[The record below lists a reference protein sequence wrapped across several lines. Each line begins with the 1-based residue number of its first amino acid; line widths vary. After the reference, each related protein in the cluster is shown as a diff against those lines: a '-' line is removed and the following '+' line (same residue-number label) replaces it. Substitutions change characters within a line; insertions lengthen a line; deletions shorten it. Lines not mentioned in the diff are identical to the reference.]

1 MIQFDGPLNG
11 PDTAQRKRVSEGL
24 ITTGIDTATPAFEK
38 NTRAMIDRVTEI
50 KNEEETIRQGG
61 GPKATEAQHKKGRLT
76 ARERIA
82 KLIDP
87 KTEFFELALY
97 AGYEMYE
104 EWGGAP
110 AGGTVTG
117 LGQLA
122 GRRVMIVA
130 NDATVKAGAFFPIT
144 AKKVIRAQNI
154 AIENHIPTIYLVDSA
169 GVFLPLQEDVFP
181 DTDDFG
187 RVFRNN
193 AVMSAMGIPQITA
206 IMGMCVAG
214 GAYLPVMCDH
224 ILMTEGSGL
233 FLAGPALV
241 QAAIGQKISAEELGG
256 AQMHAQIS
264 GTVDFREPDDEACI
278 ARVRALVDKIGHG
291 TEAPFDHKTPE
302 PPQYP
307 AEEIYGIFSGDAGR
321 QYDMREIIARIVDGS
336 RFEEYRAEYGQTVLC
351 GYARIGGWAVG
362 IVANQKKNV
371 TVAAPGTGERR
382 LEFGGVIYTESA
394 DKAARFILDCNQ
406 NLVPLIFLHDVNGF
420 MVGKEA
426 EWSGIIRAGAKMV
439 NAVANSVVP
448 KIAVICGG
456 SFGAG
461 HYAMCGKAYDPRFIF
476 AWPTA
481 RYAVMSGDSAAGTLV
496 EIKIKQLE
504 RQGKKLSAAERKELH
519 ESIRATYEHQTDPRY
534 AAARLWVD
542 AIIDPAHTRE
552 ALIEALEAAA
562 LNPEVAEF
570 KTGVLQT

>member
-1 MIQFDGPLNG
+1 MSGTVIETQVDAKSA
-11 PDTAQRKRVSEGL
+11 D
-24 ITTGIDTATPAFEK
+24 FEK
-38 NTRAMIDRVTEI
+38 NSRQMVDRLTEI
-50 KNEEETIRQGG
+50 KNEEERIRQGG
-61 GPKATEAQHKKGRLT
+61 GAKAIESQHKKGRLT

-87 KTEFFELALY
+87 KTEFFELGLY
-97 AGYEMYE
+97 AAYEMYE

-110 AGGTVTG
+110 AAGTIVG
-117 LGQLA
+117 LGRVS
-122 GRRVMIVA
+122 GRQVMIIA
-130 NDATVKAGAFFPIT
+130 NDATVKAGAFFPMT

-154 AIENHIPTIYLVDSA
+154 AIENRIPTIYLVDSA

-193 AVMSAMGIPQITA
+193 AVMSAQGIPQITA

-241 QAAIGQKISAEELGG
+241 QAAIGQKTSAEELGG
-256 AQMHAQIS
+256 AKMHAQIS

-278 ARVRALVDKIGHG
+278 NRIRALADKIGHRPL
-291 TEAPFDHKTPE
+291 APFDHKTAR
-302 PPQYP
+302 PPSHP
-307 AEEIYGIFSGDAGR
+307 GEEIYGIFSSNPGK

-336 RFEEYRAEYGQTVLC
+336 EFEEYRAEYGQTVLC
-351 GYARIGGWAVG
+351 GFARIGGWAVG
-362 IVANQKKNV
+362 IVANQKKHV
-371 TVAAPGTGERR
+371 TVAAPGTGEKRV
-382 LEFGGVIYTESA
+382 EFGGVIYTEAA

-406 NLVPLIFLHDVNGF
+406 NLIPLIFLHDVNGF

-481 RYAVMSGDSAAGTLV
+481 RYAVMGGDAAAGTLV

-504 RQGKKLSAAERKELH
+504 REGKKLTDKDKKELY
-519 ESIRATYEHQTDPRY
+519 ESVRATYEHQTDPRY

-552 ALIEALEAAA
+552 ALIEALEAAS
-562 LNPEVAEF
+562 LNPMWPEF

>member
-1 MIQFDGPLNG
+1 MANSMIGTHVKTDSPEFQ
-11 PDTAQRKRVSEGL
+11 
-24 ITTGIDTATPAFEK
+24 K
-38 NTRAMIDRVTEI
+38 NRRAIVDRLTEI
-50 KNEEETIRQGG
+50 KNQEETIRQGG
-61 GPKATEAQHKKGRLT
+61 GAKAIESQHKKNRLT

-87 KTEFFELALY
+87 GTHFFELGLY
-97 AGYEMYE
+97 AAFEMYE

-110 AGGTVTG
+110 AAGTITG
-117 LGQLA
+117 LGRVA
-122 GRRVMIVA
+122 GRQVMIIA
-130 NDATVKAGAFFPIT
+130 NDATVKAGAFFPMT

-154 AIENHIPTIYLVDSA
+154 AIENRIPTIYLVDSA

-214 GAYLPVMCDH
+214 GAYLPVMCDS
-224 ILMTEGSGL
+224 ILITEGSGL

-241 QAAIGQKISAEELGG
+241 QSAIGQKTSAEELGG
-256 AQMHAQIS
+256 AKMHAQIS
-264 GTVDFREPDDEACI
+264 GTVDFREANDDDCI
-278 ARVRALVDKIGHG
+278 VRIRALVDKIGHRAR
-291 TEAPFDHKTPE
+291 APFDHQKPE
-302 PPQYP
+302 PPKYS
-307 AEEIYGIFSGDAGR
+307 ADEIYGIFSSDPAK
-321 QYDMREIIARIVDGS
+321 QYDTRDIIARIVDAS
-336 RFEEYRAEYGQTVLC
+336 RWEEYRAEYGQTIVC
-351 GYARIGGWAVG
+351 GFARIGGWAVG
-362 IVANQKKNV
+362 IVANQKKHV
-371 TVAAPGTGERR
+371 QIAAAGTGERR
-382 LEFGGVIYTESA
+382 MEFGGVIYTESA

-406 NLVPLIFLHDVNGF
+406 NLIPLIFLHDVNGF

-448 KIAVICGG
+448 KITVICGG

-461 HYAMCGKAYDPRFIF
+461 HYAMCGKAYDPRFVF

-481 RYAVMSGDSAAGTLV
+481 RYAVMGGESAAGTLV
-496 EIKIKQLE
+496 EIKIKQME
-504 RQGKKLSAAERKELH
+504 RSGKKLTEKDKKELF
-519 ESIRATYEHQTDPRY
+519 ETTRATYEKQTDARY

-542 AIIDPAHTRE
+542 AIIDPAETRD
-552 ALIEALEAAA
+552 AIIEALEAAS
-562 LNPEVAEF
+562 LNRVVADF

>member
-1 MIQFDGPLNG
+1 VSGIKNDKR
-11 PDTAQRKRVSEGL
+11 PDTKAA
-24 ITTGIDTATPAFEK
+24 DFEK
-38 NTRAMIDRVTEI
+38 RSRQMVDRLTEI
-50 KNEEETIRQGG
+50 KNEEERIRQCGG
-61 GPKATEAQHKKGRLT
+61 AKAIESQHKKGRLT

-82 KLIDP
+82 KLIDA
-87 KTEFFELALY
+87 KTEFFELGLY
-97 AGYEMYE
+97 AAYEMYE

-110 AGGTVTG
+110 AAGTITG
-117 LGQLA
+117 LAQVS
-122 GRRVMIVA
+122 GRRVMIIA
-130 NDATVKAGAFFPIT
+130 NDATVKAGAFFPMT

-214 GAYLPVMCDH
+214 GAYLPVMCDK

-241 QAAIGQKISAEELGG
+241 QAAIGQKTSAEELGG

-264 GTVDFREPDDEACI
+264 GTIDFREPDDPACI
-278 ARVRALVDKIGHG
+278 KRVRALVDKFGHPAG
-291 TEAPFDHKTPE
+291 APFDHKPSA
-302 PPQYP
+302 PPAHP
-307 AEEIYGIFSGDAGR
+307 AEEIYGIFSSNPAQ
-321 QYDMREIIARIVDGS
+321 QYDMHEIIERIVDKS
-336 RFEEYRAEYGQTVLC
+336 EFEEYRAEYGQTLLC

-362 IVANQKKNV
+362 IVANQKKSV
-371 TVAAPGTGERR
+371 TVAAPGTGDKRI
-382 LEFGGVIYTESA
+382 EFGGVIYTESA

-481 RYAVMSGDSAAGTLV
+481 RYAVMGGDAAAGTLV

-504 RQGKKLSAAERKELH
+504 REGKKLSDAEKKELY
-519 ESIRATYEHQTDPRY
+519 ESTRATYEHQTDPRY

-552 ALIEALEAAA
+552 ALIEALESAG
-562 LNPEVAEF
+562 LNPHVAEF
-570 KTGVLQT
+570 KIGVLQT